1 MSSINKQPKNFI
13 KSLQIIHFALLMIII
28 AFAAYVS
35 IQLNEQLIFSYSN
48 DKAFLYIAITI
59 SFIGNLMSKSLFVRL
74 IKKIPE
80 NADLLQKA
88 SKYSIAHVFR
98 LAMLEFPALMCIIF
112 VMQSNNSF
120 YFILVGVLLIMML
133 AILPTKNKFAN
144 EVPLTSKEKSIL
156 EKL

>member
-1 MSSINKQPKNFI
+1 MSNTNQQPKDFI
-13 KSLQIIHFALLMIII
+13 KSLQIIHFALLMGAIV
-28 AFAAYVS
+28 FAAYVS

-59 SFIGNLMSKSLFVRL
+59 SFVGNLMSKSLFIKL

-80 NADLLQKA
+80 DADLLQKA
-88 SKYSIAHVFR
+88 SKYSTAHIFR
-98 LAMLEFPALMCIIF
+98 VAMLEFPALMCIIF

-120 YFILVGVLLIMML
+120 YFILVGVLLLMML
-133 AILPTKNKFAN
+133 AIFPSKSKFTN
-144 EVPLTSKEKSIL
+144 EVSLTTKEKSIL

>member
-1 MSSINKQPKNFI
+1 MSYINKQPKDFI
-13 KSLQIIHFALLMIII
+13 KSLQIIHFVLLMVIIV
-28 AFAAYVS
+28 FAAYVS
-35 IQLNEQLIFSYSN
+35 IQLNEKLTFSYSN
-48 DKAFLYIAITI
+48 DKAFLYLAITI
-59 SFIGNLMSKSLFVRL
+59 SFVGNLMSKSLFMKL

-80 NADLLQKA
+80 DADLLQKA
-88 SKYSIAHVFR
+88 SKYSTAHIFR

-120 YFILVGVLLIMML
+120 YFILVGILLIMML
-133 AILPTKNKFAN
+133 AILPTKSKFVS

>member
-1 MSSINKQPKNFI
+1 MSTINQPVKDFI
-13 KSLQIIHFALLMIII
+13 KSLQIIHFVLLMCVI

-35 IQLNEQLIFSYSN
+35 IQLNEQLTFSYSN

-59 SFIGNLMSKSLFVRL
+59 SFVGNLMSKSLFIKL

-80 NADLLQKA
+80 DADLLQKA
-88 SKYSIAHVFR
+88 SKYSTAHIFR

-120 YFILVGVLLIMML
+120 YFILVGVLLLMML
-133 AILPTKNKFAN
+133 AIFPSKSKFTN
-144 EVPLTSKEKSIL
+144 EVSLTTKEKSIL

>member
-1 MSSINKQPKNFI
+1 MSNTNQQPKDFI
-13 KSLQIIHFALLMIII
+13 KSLQIIHFALLMGAIV
-28 AFAAYVS
+28 FAAYVS
-35 IQLNEQLIFSYSN
+35 IQLNEQLTFSYSN

-59 SFIGNLMSKSLFVRL
+59 SFVGNLMSKSLFIKL

-80 NADLLQKA
+80 DADLLQKA
-88 SKYSIAHVFR
+88 SKYSTAHIFR

-120 YFILVGVLLIMML
+120 YFILVGVLLLMML
-133 AILPTKNKFAN
+133 AIFPSKSKFAN
-144 EVPLTSKEKSIL
+144 EVSLTSKEKSIL

>member
-1 MSSINKQPKNFI
+1 MSTINQPVKDFI
-13 KSLQIIHFALLMIII
+13 KSLQIIHFVLLMCVI

-35 IQLNEQLIFSYSN
+35 IQLNEQLTFSYSN

-59 SFIGNLMSKSLFVRL
+59 SFVGNLMSKSLFIKL

-80 NADLLQKA
+80 DADLLQKA
-88 SKYSIAHVFR
+88 SKYSTAHIFR
-98 LAMLEFPALMCIIF
+98 VAMLEFPALMCIIF

-120 YFILVGVLLIMML
+120 YFILVGVLLLMML
-133 AILPTKNKFAN
+133 AIFPSKSKFTN
-144 EVPLTSKEKSIL
+144 EVSLTTKEKSIL

>member
-1 MSSINKQPKNFI
+1 MSYINKQPKDFI
-13 KSLQIIHFALLMIII
+13 KSLQIIHFVFLMVIIV
-28 AFAAYVS
+28 FAVYVS
-35 IQLNEQLIFSYSN
+35 IQLNEQLTFSYSN
-48 DKAFLYIAITI
+48 DKAFLYIAITV
-59 SFIGNLMSKSLFVRL
+59 SFVGNLMSKSLFMKL

-88 SKYSIAHVFR
+88 SKYSTAHIFR

-120 YFILVGVLLIMML
+120 YFILVGILLVMML
-133 AILPTKNKFAN
+133 AIMPTKNKFVN